1 MTKIGTPDTVPRAIT
16 MVVPRLEVSSLV
28 VGLSVEVGDDMV
40 LDGEALL
47 VDVDISKIFKL
58 VMDFDSG
65 VVSIACAT
73 QSS

>member
-1 MTKIGTPDTVPRAIT
+1 
-16 MVVPRLEVSSLV
+16 MVVPRLEVSPLV

-58 VMDFDSG
+58 VTDFDSG
-65 VVSIACAT
+65 VISIACAT